1 MTMKVKMTMRKKIIL
16 FFLCL
21 VAIPILIIY
30 IVASN
35 LFIKSAQKDLKNLY
49 AANINEVGK
58 NIDVFF
64 SDALDLTL
72 YPLMEQ
78 NLRTFLTEPPS
89 SPSYLKDKKNA
100 SDILLSMPYGF
111 SSGIHGITL
120 ANMVPDMIGVGSNIR
135 LTNEDT
141 EAAKEQNASPSW
153 DYSAARE
160 KNGYLYLTRLLK
172 NPSNIS
178 QHIGYIKLSISCAKI
193 KAAIAENQKDDQTS
207 YFLLSPGN
215 GCLVESDTSRQ
226 SDFPKEELSYQKL
239 SQLAASAENS
249 KIISNRILSAYS
261 IEHTDLI
268 IYSITRPD
276 VLTVVKKTFL
286 SNMMILSVL
295 VFAFSILLSL
305 AFAKIITKP
314 MDMLGRRMASLS
326 NEDFSV
332 RVPVKGTDEIS
343 VLSHHFNE
351 MAERLEF
358 LYKEVYMG
366 ELKLKQSQLD
376 MLQTQI
382 NPHFLYN
389 TLDTIY
395 WMAQMGDTQNV
406 STMVSNM
413 SKMMRLTLTPKTN
426 DKIPLS
432 QELEHLSCYITIQQ
446 IRYGSKVQFFQ
457 TCPENL
463 MDEYVLSF
471 LLQPLVENALVHG
484 LKNSLHGFV
493 RVTIYEENGNIIYE
507 VANTGELI
515 CPDEI
520 SAILAD
526 PTDSQKG
533 LALKNIRERLRL
545 KYGEAYPM
553 EYYVEKE
560 CSVFKITQ
568 PKESTI

>member
-135 LTNEDT
+135 LTNEDAA
-141 EAAKEQNASPSW
+141 AAKEQNASPSW

-193 KAAIAENQKDDQTS
+193 KAAILENQKDDQTS
-207 YFLLSPGN
+207 YFLLSPDN
-215 GCLVESDTSRQ
+215 GCLVESDTSQQ
-226 SDFPKEELSYQKL
+226 SEFPKEELSYQKL
-239 SQLAASAENS
+239 SQLAASGENS

-343 VLSHHFNE
+343 VLYHHFNE
-351 MAERLEF
+351 MAEKLEF

-413 SKMMRLTLTPKTN
+413 SKMMRLTLSPKTN
-426 DKIPLS
+426 DKIPLA

-446 IRYGSKVQFFQ
+446 IRYGNKVQFFQ

-463 MDEYVLSF
+463 LDEYVLCF

-493 RVTIYEENGNIIYE
+493 RVTVYEENGNIIYE
-507 VANTGELI
+507 VVNTGELI

-526 PTDSQKG
+526 TTDSQKG

>member
-1 MTMKVKMTMRKKIIL
+1 MNVKITMRKKIIL

-35 LFIKSAQKDLKNLY
+35 LFIKSAKKDMKNIY

-58 NIDVFF
+58 NVDVFF

-78 NLRTFLTEPPS
+78 NLRAFLTE
-89 SPSYLKDKKNA
+89 SPASLSYQKDKKNA

-111 SSGIHGITL
+111 SSGIHGIIL
-120 ANMVPDMIGVGSNIR
+120 SNMQQDMISAGSNIR
-135 LTNEDT
+135 LTSQDI
-141 EAAKEQNASPSW
+141 EAAEAQNASPCW
-153 DYSAARE
+153 DYTGA
-160 KNGYLYLTRLLK
+160 KDTNGYLYLTRLLK
-172 NPSNIS
+172 NPSSIS
-178 QHIGYIKLSISCAKI
+178 QHIGYIKLSISCARI
-193 KAAIAENQKDDQTS
+193 KSAIAENQKDEQTS
-207 YFLLSPGN
+207 YFLLSPEDI
-215 GCLVESDTSRQ
+215 CLVESAAAQ
-226 SDFPKEELSYQKL
+226 PGELPEEELTYANLEQL
-239 SQLAASAENS
+239 SSSGENS
-249 KIISNRILSAYS
+249 KIIDNRILSAYP
-261 IEHTDLI
+261 IQHTDLI
-268 IYSITRPD
+268 IYSITKPD
-276 VLTVVKKTFL
+276 VLSVVKKTFL
-286 SNMMILSVL
+286 SNMMVLSVL
-295 VFAFSILLSL
+295 VFGFSILLSL

-314 MDMLGRRMASLS
+314 LDILGRRMASIS
-326 NEDFSV
+326 NEEFSV
-332 RVPVKGTDEIS
+332 RVPVKGSDEIS

-351 MAERLEF
+351 MAKKLEF

-395 WMAQMGDTQNV
+395 WMAQMGDTKNV

-413 SKMMRLTLTPKTN
+413 SRMMRLTLSPKTN

-446 IRYGSKVQFFQ
+446 IRYGNKVQFFQ
-457 TCPENL
+457 SCPDSL
-463 MDEYVLSF
+463 LDEYVLCF

-493 RVTIYEENGNIIYE
+493 RITVYEDRDCIVYE

-515 CPDEI
+515 WPEEI
-520 SAILAD
+520 KAILAD
-526 PTDSQKG
+526 KSSPQKG
-533 LALKNIRERLRL
+533 LALKNINERLRL
-545 KYGEAYPM
+545 KYGDSYPM
-553 EYYVEKE
+553 EYYVENE

-568 PKESTI
+568 PKESKT

>member
-1 MTMKVKMTMRKKIIL
+1 MKVKMTMRKKIIL

-135 LTNEDT
+135 LTNEDAA
-141 EAAKEQNASPSW
+141 AAKEQNASPSW

-351 MAERLEF
+351 MAEKLEF